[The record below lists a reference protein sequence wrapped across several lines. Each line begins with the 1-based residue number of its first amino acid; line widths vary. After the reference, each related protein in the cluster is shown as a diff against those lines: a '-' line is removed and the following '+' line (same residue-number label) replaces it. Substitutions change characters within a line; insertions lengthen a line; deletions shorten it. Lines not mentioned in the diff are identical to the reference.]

1 MTADGTTTYTSDAA
15 GHLTR
20 TALPNTET
28 EERTYDRA
36 GRVTAVTAT
45 KAGTAV
51 TKTCI
56 RDSTKTALT
65 LSAAGLPTRVEVT
78 RAAVGT
84 GGYEKT
90 YVSSGFLRCPGHG
103 RDQCR
108 KE

>member
-45 KAGTAV
+45 KAGTTV
-51 TKTCI
+51 P
-56 RDSTKTALT
+56 R
-65 LSAAGLPTRVEVT
+65 P
-78 RAAVGT
+78 
-84 GGYEKT
+84 
-90 YVSSGFLRCPGHG
+90 P
-103 RDQCR
+103 
-108 KE
+108 